1 MSQVPTQ
8 EAAAGH
14 LGGIGLDWVLPLA
27 IFVCDSVP
35 RNMFSIKEIY
45 LYFKG

>member
-8 EAAAGH
+8 EAAIGH

-27 IFVCDSVP
+27 IFVCDSVSW
-35 RNMFSIKEIY
+35 NMFSIKEIY